1 MFQFLDE
8 LVDDGDFVFTVAGL
22 STGDGGAVASVN
34 FEGETTDF
42 VAETCFAENVPVFLD
57 DCADAGVE
65 IVGAT
70 LEVKIAVEFN
80 CVMLGVKL
88 KCVDTWGKGGGGA
101 EERPS

>member
-57 DCADAGVE
+57 DCVDAGVK

-70 LEVKIAVEFN
+70 VEVEVAVEFN
-80 CVMLGVKL
+80 CVALGVKL
-88 KCVDTWGKGGGGA
+88 NYVVARGKGFGGV
-101 EERPS
+101 EKRPA